1 MREERRTR
9 NGERGTENEERRTRK
24 GERGTRNGERGT
36 GNGKR
41 ETGNGKRETGNEKRD
56 NSPNSD
62 RTLDE
67 IIKPLVKKCKT
78 LLNNVQGY
86 GKVRWI
92 CQFSLIFFS
101 GKISS

>member
-1 MREERRTR
+1 M
-9 NGERGTENEERRTRK
+9 RK
-24 GERGTRNGERGT
+24 GERGTRNGER
-36 GNGKR
+36 
-41 ETGNGKRETGNEKRD
+41 GNEKRD

-67 IIKPLVKKCKT
+67 IIKQLVKKCKT
-78 LLNNVQGY
+78 LLNNAQGY

-92 CQFSLIFFS
+92 CTT